1 MCNPVWNLKKKKKR
15 KKEEKKKKKRKK
27 RKKKKKTVWTQKA
40 LWKKCLFVGEVLSL
54 HATVKI
60 NIIFSPQKKHL
71 TEASAIYKFISKGGI
86 MIISPSAL
94 GL

>member
-1 MCNPVWNLKKKKKR
+1 MCNPVWNLKKKKK
-15 KKEEKKKKKRKK
+15 KKKRGKK
-27 RKKKKKTVWTQKA
+27 GKKKGKKEKREKKTVWTQKA

-71 TEASAIYKFISKGGI
+71 TEASAIYKFISKGE
-86 MIISPSAL
+86 SWL
-94 GL
+94 